1 MQRLASR
8 DVAPLDPYT
17 FMALMGKRGR
27 VAARPAPVRQMAWLM
42 SKMAKAVPFLGCVL
56 VAGTKP
62 AKVA

>member
-1 MQRLASR
+1 MKRLASR
-8 DVAPLDPYT
+8 DVAALDPYK

-27 VAARPAPVRQMAWLM
+27 VAARPAHVRKMAWLIP
-42 SKMAKAVPFLGCVL
+42 KMAKAVPFLGCVL